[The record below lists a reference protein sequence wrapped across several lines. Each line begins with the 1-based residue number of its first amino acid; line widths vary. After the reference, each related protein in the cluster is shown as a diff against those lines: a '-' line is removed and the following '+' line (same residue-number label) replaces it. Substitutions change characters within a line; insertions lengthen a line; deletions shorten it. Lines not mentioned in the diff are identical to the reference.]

1 MVTIGRKRPKY
12 LRPEYRAK
20 KYRPLPKVERC
31 GWKLDGK
38 TMWVNK
44 FKLNNLLDDKEEF
57 FKRNNNF
64 GTWLEYLGPRI
75 KHVKTQDYNRME
87 KKRLCKN
94 MVYDIATEFLEL
106 LMIEIIVKNNS
117 FQLPY
122 RNFGYIK
129 VATSK
134 FPTDRKAIVPNYPI
148 RPFIYLMNIAKD
160 KYNLEKYD
168 IVFTERW
175 REIFED
181 EIKNGHK
188 Y

>member
-1 MVTIGRKRPKY
+1 MANITRGRYKY
-12 LRPEYRAK
+12 QRIEYKAK
-20 KYRPLPKVERC
+20 KWKPLPKVERC
-31 GWKLDGK
+31 GWKLDGQ

-75 KHVKTQDYNRME
+75 AHVRVQDYKRME
-87 KKRLCKN
+87 KKRLCRM
-94 MVYDIATEFLEL
+94 MVNAIANEFLEL
-106 LMIEIIVKNNS
+106 LMIDLIIKNNTYV
-117 FQLPY
+117 LPF
-122 RNFGYIK
+122 NKFGYLR
-129 VATSK
+129 VMTSK
-134 FPTDRKAIVPNYPI
+134 FPKDRKAIIPQYEIKP
-148 RPFIYLMNIAKD
+148 YLYLTKRAKGR
-160 KYNLEKYD
+160 YNLEKYD